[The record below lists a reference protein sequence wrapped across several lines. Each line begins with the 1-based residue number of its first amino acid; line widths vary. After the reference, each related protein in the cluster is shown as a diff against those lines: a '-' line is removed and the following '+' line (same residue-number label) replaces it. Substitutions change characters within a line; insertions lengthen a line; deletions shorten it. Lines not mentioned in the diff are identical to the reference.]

1 MKYALAGLALLLA
14 TVSFS
19 QQQTQPPPA
28 SPPYTTPQTFPE
40 APQMPPDQ
48 KAPPPQ
54 ALSTKEVEQQIQD
67 HFNAEPALANSNVGV
82 KADEGS
88 VVLTGTVYS
97 DVQHDLALRIAQSF
111 AGDRKVVD
119 KIEVRQQT

>member
-19 QQQTQPPPA
+19 QQQTQRPPA

-48 KAPPPQ
+48 APPPQ

-97 DVQHDLALRIAQSF
+97 DVQHALALRIAQSC